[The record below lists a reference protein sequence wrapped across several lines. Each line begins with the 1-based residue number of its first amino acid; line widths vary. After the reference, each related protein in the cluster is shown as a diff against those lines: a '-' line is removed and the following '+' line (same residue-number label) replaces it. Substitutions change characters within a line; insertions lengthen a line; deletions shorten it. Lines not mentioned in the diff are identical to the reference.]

1 MKMRFIYFFF
11 FLVNGKALRQS
22 FEGRLMS
29 SFTVEATVKDTRL
42 EQIQILAYSKIR
54 TDLTK

>member
-1 MKMRFIYFFF
+1 
-11 FLVNGKALRQS
+11 
-22 FEGRLMS
+22 MS